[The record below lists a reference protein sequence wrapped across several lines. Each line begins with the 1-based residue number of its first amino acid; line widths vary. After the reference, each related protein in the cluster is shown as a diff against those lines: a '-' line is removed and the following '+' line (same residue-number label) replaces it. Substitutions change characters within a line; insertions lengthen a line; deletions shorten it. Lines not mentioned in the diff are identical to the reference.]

1 MAQRAVIGRHK
12 NRELKLTRGISFK
25 DIIKAI
31 NEDEKVMII
40 SHPNKKRYPNQK
52 IYFVFMKNYIYA
64 VPSVEE
70 ETYVFLKTVYP
81 SHKYTKKYLNKKLK
95 VKK

>member
-1 MAQRAVIGRHK
+1 MK
-12 NRELKLTRGISFK
+12 ELRFNEEKDYLLKKKRGISFK

-31 NEDEKVMII
+31 NEGEKVMVI
-40 SHPNKKRYPNQK
+40 SHPNKKQYPNQK

-70 ETYVFLKTVYP
+70 ETYVFLKTIYP
-81 SHKYTKKYLNKKLK
+81 SHKYTEKYLNKKLK